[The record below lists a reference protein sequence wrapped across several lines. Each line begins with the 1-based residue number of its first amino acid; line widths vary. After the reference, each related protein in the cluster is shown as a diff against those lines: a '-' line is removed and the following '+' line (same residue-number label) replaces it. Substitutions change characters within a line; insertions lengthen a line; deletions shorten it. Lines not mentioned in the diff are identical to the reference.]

1 MTARLAPWPALRV
14 PVLVSGLVAMAVS
27 VFALAARADDYNTQW
42 GPSKKPAK
50 PAAAAA
56 PANKDMKEWG
66 TVTKDSQEMPGLF
79 RVYKKKDAW
88 YMSVRKDQLDKPYM
102 LALDIG
108 RGIGSMG
115 IFGGTTLNEDVV
127 RFRRKADTIQLLK
140 DNVRF
145 MATGDSALMKSV
157 DLSYAPSVV
166 YSWKI
171 ESERGDSMLV
181 DLGGFVLSDYG
192 DIVQGLRG
200 TLNGPPRIDD
210 KKSTLGALKVFPKN
224 MELEGDFTIVPTN
237 REDTFVGTVADQRF
251 IPITLH
257 YSLAELPADGYVP
270 RLEDDRVGY
279 FNTACKDFSRD
290 SNEAYMVHFI
300 NRWSLKKKDPSA
312 SLSEPVKPI
321 TYYLENTIPAKW
333 KPYIRSGVLEWN
345 KAFEKAGFKNAVVCL
360 DQPAG
365 DSTWDA
371 ADIRYST
378 IRWISS
384 SEPAYGAIGPSHV
397 DPRTGENM
405 DSDILIEASTILGY
419 KNYYRRWAGS
429 TTADEIINGV
439 TQEQQ
444 EQMAKGTY
452 SPRMCDAAEGMIE
465 GGNLMDLSM
474 MLDGALPPGSPVPD
488 EFIGQ
493 ALKELTMHEVG
504 HTLGLR
510 HNFQSSTACP
520 RDRLTDN
527 GYLQEHGLLG
537 SVMDYDTP
545 NIGPDPS
552 RQAIYFTQ
560 TLGPYDYWAIQYG
573 YSEFDAKTPW
583 DEKEKLSAI
592 ADESTEPGHQ
602 YGTDED
608 TYPADALDPRN
619 NIYDLGSDPLAFGEQ
634 RTAYIAA
641 LWSSPSFEQRVLAP
655 GNGYP
660 VLRRA
665 MDALLVQYGRGLSH
679 GVKYIGGQTVSRA
692 HYGDPGATQALTPIP
707 AAKQREALTF
717 LAQRAFAPNAFAV
730 APQLLDHMV
739 ADRYWDWENNLFQ
752 GRIDYPWYQ
761 RVLTV
766 QTALLNRLMAPATM
780 ARVREVETRQDNA
793 LSASELFSELT
804 GAIWGEFGIGAT
816 DAWARQN
823 PAIAMKATA
832 GTGTRRDLQR
842 LYVDALARWVTEPIA
857 PGTDDARALAR
868 LQLTR
873 IDSAAAARLSAKGT
887 VALNDNVR
895 AHLLETRARI
905 KRALDAQ
912 RQARG

>member
-1 MTARLAPWPALRV
+1 MTARNTRWSALRV
-14 PVLVSGLVAMAVS
+14 RVLVTSL
-27 VFALAARADDYNTQW
+27 FALASLAAALPSRADDVNTQW

-50 PAAAAA
+50 PVAAA
-56 PANKDMKEWG
+56 PTGKDMKEWG
-66 TVTKDSQEMPGLF
+66 TVTKDSQELPGLF
-79 RVYKKKDAW
+79 RVYRKKDAW
-88 YMSVRKDQLDKPYM
+88 YMSIRKDQLDKPYM
-102 LALDIG
+102 LALDLG
-108 RGIGSMG
+108 RGIGSNG
-115 IFGGTTLNEDVV
+115 IYGGTTLTEDVV
-127 RFRRKADTIQLLK
+127 RFRRKADNIQLLK

-157 DLSYAPSVV
+157 DLSYAPSVA
-166 YSWKI
+166 YSFKI

-181 DLGGFVLSDYG
+181 DLGAFVMSDYADLVEG
-192 DIVQGLRG
+192 TRG
-200 TLNGPPRIDD
+200 IFNGPPRIDD
-210 KKSTLGALKVFPKN
+210 KRSTLGSVKAFPKN
-224 MELEGDFTIVPTN
+224 LELEGDFTIDPSN
-237 REDTFVGTVADQRF
+237 RQDLFIGTVADQRY

-257 YSLAELPADGYVP
+257 YSLAELPNDGYVP
-270 RLEDDRVGY
+270 RLEDDRVGF

-290 SNEAYMVHFI
+290 GNEAYMVHYI
-300 NRWSLKKKDPSA
+300 NRWNLKKKDPTA
-312 SLSEPVKPI
+312 AVSEPVKPI

-345 KAFEKAGFKNAVVCL
+345 KAFERAGFKNAVVCL
-360 DQPAG
+360 DQPAN

-384 SEPAYGAIGPSHV
+384 SEPQYGAIGPSHV
-397 DPRTGENM
+397 DPRTGQNM

-419 KNYYRRWAGS
+419 KNYYRRWVGS
-429 TTADEIINGV
+429 ETAEEIINGV
-439 TQEQQ
+439 TQAQLD
-444 EQMAKGTY
+444 KGL
-452 SPRMCDAAEGMIE
+452 SPKMCEAAEGMME
-465 GGNLMDLSM
+465 AGNMMDLSM
-474 MLDGALPPGSPVPD
+474 MLDGSLPPGSPVPD
-488 EFIGQ
+488 KFIGQ

-520 RDRLTDN
+520 RDRLTDES
-527 GYLQEHGLLG
+527 YLDEHGLLG

-545 NIGPDPS
+545 NIADDPS
-552 RQAIYFTQ
+552 KQAEYFTQ

-573 YSEFDAKTPW
+573 YTETGAKNPW
-583 DEKEKLSAI
+583 DEKEKLGAI
-592 ADESTEPGHQ
+592 AAESTEPGHE

-608 TYPADALDPRN
+608 TYPQDALDPRN

-634 RTAYIAA
+634 RTAYIRT
-641 LWSSPSFEQRVLAP
+641 LWSSPGFEKRVLAP
-655 GNGYP
+655 GDGYP

-665 MDALLVQYGRGLSH
+665 MDALLIQYGRGLSH
-679 GVKYIGGQTVSRA
+679 GVKYIGGQVVSRA
-692 HYGDPGATQALTPIP
+692 HYGDPGSTNALSPIP
-707 AAKQREALTF
+707 AAKQREALAF
-717 LAQRAFAPNAFAV
+717 LTRRAFAPDAFAV
-730 APQLLDHMV
+730 APQLLDRMV

-752 GRIDYPWYQ
+752 TRIDYPWYQ

-766 QTALLNRLMAPATM
+766 QTVLLNRLMAPATM

-793 LSASELFSELT
+793 LSTAELFNELT
-804 GAIWGEFGIGAT
+804 GAIWGEFGVGAS

-823 PAIAMKATA
+823 TAAAMKATA
-832 GTGTRRDLQR
+832 GAGTRRDLQR
-842 LYVDALARWVTEPIA
+842 MYVDALARWIADPIA

-868 LQLTR
+868 LQLVR
-873 IDSAAAARLSAKGT
+873 IDGAAAAKLNAKGAGAT
-887 VALNDNVR
+887 ALNDNVR